1 MFSEPLH
8 LYSNT
13 PLYCSPIVA
22 TLLHYAL
29 SSTLLSTPL
38 FSPIHST
45 HTSHSSTSFYLK
57 VFAMTGWYP
66 CVKQALIDRG
76 WHFNPDPASP
86 YFDLKWTLRSV
97 DVAQET
103 LLPNQ
108 LTNHFLKN
116 VAITTKVTSTF
127 SR

>member
-13 PLYCSPIVA
+13 PLYCCPTVA
-22 TLLHYAL
+22 TLLHDAL
-29 SSTLLSTPL
+29 SSTTLQSNSL
-38 FSPIHST
+38 HSHLT
-45 HTSHSSTSFYLK
+45 LQSTSFYLK

-116 VAITTKVTSTF
+116 VAITTKVT
-127 SR
+127 